1 MGRIESTEVNF
12 LIYVMLVLALGSCV
26 YSCLRGLPWHLAGIL
41 CPVFISD
48 TVLATRIKEA
58 MTIDMKCS

>member
-12 LIYVMLVLALGSCV
+12 LIYIMLVLALGSYV
-26 YSCLRGLPWHLAGIL
+26 YGCLRGLLWHLAGIL

-48 TVLATRIKEA
+48 TTPAMRVKEA
-58 MTIDMKCS
+58 MTIDTKCS